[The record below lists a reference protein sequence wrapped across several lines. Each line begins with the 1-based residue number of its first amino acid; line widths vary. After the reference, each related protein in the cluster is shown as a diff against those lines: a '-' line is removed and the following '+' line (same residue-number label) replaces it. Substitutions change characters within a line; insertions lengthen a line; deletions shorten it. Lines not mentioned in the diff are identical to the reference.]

1 MPLVPIWNIFCLL
14 EQRDLLKGQ
23 RVRFLCMGGKRKLV
37 HEQKKKFEKFSKGRL
52 SGEKVGALRLNF
64 LGGEP
69 VLVIVC
75 RGLPS
80 D

>member
-1 MPLVPIWNIFCLL
+1 MHG
-14 EQRDLLKGQ
+14 RKKG
-23 RVRFLCMGGKRKLV
+23 KLI

-52 SGEKVGALRLNF
+52 SGEEVGALRLNF

-75 RGLPS
+75 RGLAS

>member
-1 MPLVPIWNIFCLL
+1 MPIWNVFRLL
-14 EQRDLLKGQ
+14 EQRNLLKGQ
-23 RVRFLCMGGKRKLV
+23 RVRFPCMGVGSGGRKLF
-37 HEQKKKFEKFSKGRL
+37 HEPKKKFEKFSKGRL

>member
-1 MPLVPIWNIFCLL
+1 MSDSYAL
-14 EQRDLLKGQ
+14 
-23 RVRFLCMGGKRKLV
+23 GGEKRKLV
-37 HEQKKKFEKFSKGRL
+37 HEQKKKSEKFSKGRL